1 MVNCEIKLEK
11 GKSTNKLYF
20 DKKLRQFTNA
30 VKRCGVLEDLKIRR
44 TFMKPSLRRKLAP
57 KISALKWKFY
67 K

>member
-1 MVNCEIKLEK
+1 MINCEVKLEK
-11 GKSTNKLYF
+11 GKSSNKLYF

-57 KISALKWKFY
+57 KISVLKWKFY

>member
-1 MVNCEIKLEK
+1 MVNCEVKLEK
-11 GKSTNKLYF
+11 GKSSNKLYF

-57 KISALKWKFY
+57 KISTLKWKFY